1 MMRSGAPYMEEMV
14 KLKKLVIFV
23 LCAIMSFSVVACS
36 KGGTGNNGGGNNV
49 DPPDGDVTQYTITFD
64 VGPDA
69 KAAGV
74 SNPTSR
80 KVNDG
85 GTVSTLPSPTG
96 YIGFAFDGWY
106 EGTTQ
111 FTTTTVVT
119 RDWNLTA
126 KWKEDVDDE
135 AETAY
140 YNRIARD
147 WASEAG
153 HFYLHYKR
161 ANHIETEEG
170 TVNTGAPNYDAAID
184 SQEYAD
190 RGLWIWPK
198 NQEGRLF
205 NAARIDESGAVYDIL
220 LDHEY
225 TDAGWDPNATP
236 PTHKDIHINYADV
249 DYLNG
254 ANIGIQLFSIASRLE
269 DGFWSNDGGNV
280 YLNLKFARE
289 INGSYHWFVQ
299 QFNVGEGS
307 HHVKLEA
314 LPNPYKDDPDRTKN
328 PTKTSGD
335 AKIINSS
342 VDNSGTYPV
351 VRNKAAGYE
360 NDGVGYQ
367 IFIAS
372 FKDSNGDGMGDLG
385 GIIDVLEDGYFDKLN
400 VDVLWLTP
408 FQTSTNYHG
417 YDIKDY
423 FSVDPRFGTLATYR
437 ELVYKAHQR
446 GIKVVMDFVL
456 NHTAQSN
463 PWFVKSQKLERDED
477 KGIDYRN
484 FYSWITASQYEALHN
499 CTPESKK
506 ADGHKCEKDHWY
518 KDDYGYYFYS
528 SFSSDMPELN
538 YDYQPVRDAILDVCK
553 YWMAFGLDGF
563 RLDAVK
569 HIYMTNEVKGKG
581 NALSTGNIDDG
592 EGCIDDGLFSTDLKR
607 NLNFYREFNYRLKS
621 AYPNAFLVGENLDGN
636 PRNVTNYY
644 QGLDSQFNFNL
655 YYDAGRAI
663 AAAYNN
669 NNPGDGNAI
678 MTAYLQGAY
687 GNSYTSGGQQVN
699 VKGYYEVNPGFID
712 GLFTSNHD
720 LPRARDRM
728 NTTKKQNQGEDP
740 YDAYNELNASN
751 IGKTDTLL
759 PVYYAYIMTLP
770 GLNWIY
776 YGDEIGMS
784 GVMQSTID
792 TGSTSTT
799 ESLPHEDR
807 IYRQPMKWK
816 ASGNASY
823 AIGYEDFVC
832 ELTGMNTTSSI
843 PSVEE
848 QDQDPNSLLNW
859 MRTLTKLRHDYP
871 VLVNGKVTKTAN
883 TMNGDTV
890 FYEITNATDKVT
902 VYINFGTQQFSVAGK
917 NVIAKH
923 NVSADGKIGKFGV
936 AVVRG

>member
-1 MMRSGAPYMEEMV
+1 MEEMV

-225 TDAGWDPNATP
+225 TDAGWDPSATP

-463 PWFVKSQKLERDED
+463 PWFVKSQKLEKDEN

-484 FYSWITASQYEALHN
+484 FYSWITESQYQALSAQDK
-499 CTPESKK
+499 TQ
-506 ADGHKCEKDHWY
+506 WY

-569 HIYMTNEVKGKG
+569 HIYMKNEVVGKG
-581 NALSTGNIDDG
+581 NTASAGNIDDG
-592 EGCIDDGLFSTDLKR
+592 KGCVEDGLYSHDLQR
-607 NLNFYREFNYRLKS
+607 NLNFYREFNYRLK
-621 AYPNAFLVGENLDGN
+621 ATYPNAYLVGENLDGN

-655 YYDAGRAI
+655 YYDATRAI
-663 AAAYNN
+663 AAAEQYSQD
-669 NNPGDGNAI
+669 PGRAVKLVQQYI
-678 MTAYLQGAY
+678 QGYY
-687 GNSYTSGGQQVN
+687 GNSYTNNGQAVN
-699 VKGYYEVNPGFID
+699 VKGYATVNPNFID

-720 LPRARDRM
+720 LPRARDRL
-728 NTTKKQNQGEDP
+728 NITTDSTQQNDT
-740 YDAYNELNASN
+740 YRTLDAA
-751 IGKTDTLL
+751 GVARTDNLL
-759 PVYYAYIMTLP
+759 KMYYAYIMTIP

-784 GVMQSTID
+784 GLMDSTVNS
-792 TGSTSTT
+792 GSTSTT

-807 IYRQPMKWK
+807 IYRQPMKWA

-823 AIGYEDFVC
+823 AIGYETFKC
-832 ELTGMNTTSSI
+832 ELTGMNATDAI
-843 PSVEE
+843 KSVAE
-848 QDQDPNSLLNW
+848 QDADSNSLLNW
-859 MRTLTKLRHDYP
+859 MRTLTEVRRANP
-871 VLVNGKVTKTAN
+871 VLINGKMTKSAN
-883 TMNGDTV
+883 NMSGSTV
-890 FYEITNATDKVT
+890 FYEITSGSQKVT
-902 VYINFGTQQFSVAGK
+902 VYLNFGDTPCTVNG
-917 NVIAKH
+917 NVLASCNMNGNSLGEH
-923 NVSADGKIGKFGV
+923 GV
-936 AVVRG
+936 AIVKG